1 MALDQDLKT
10 ALLTNVTGLR
20 NVINFTRTI
29 ENLHSFVYVSS
40 VYANCNR
47 SFIEEQIYPSNTE
60 PQKILN
66 LLEWMDEDWL
76 KLATKKL
83 IGDKP
88 NTFTYTKW
96 VAETLLEQEA
106 TDLPIAIVR
115 PSIIGAS
122 WKEPFAGWVEKSSG
136 PCDLFIAVK
145 LNFNNT

>member
-1 MALDQDLKT
+1 M
-10 ALLTNVTGLR
+10 TNVTGLR
-20 NVINFTRTI
+20 NFIQFTKLI
-29 ENLHSFVYVSS
+29 KDLDAFVYVSS
-40 VYANCNR
+40 VYANCNK
-47 SFIEEQIYPSNTE
+47 SFIEEKIYPSNTE

-66 LLEWMDEDWL
+66 LLEWMEEDWL

-106 TDLPIAIVR
+106 TDLPVVIVR

-122 WKEPFAGWVEKSSG
+122 WKEPFS
-136 PCDLFIAVK
+136 VK
-145 LNFNNT
+145 IEFCKFPA